1 MNVDDIQDSPLSHP
15 FFSRRLKM
23 LLTSDGF
30 SLYRE
35 LGVDFFTTS
44 GLLDP
49 NMKLTI
55 RLIRPR
61 PIFYM
66 ISDNPNVSLAIVDF
80 SLYTRRTGHKE
91 VYHKKEWTCMHML
104 RWNTTR
110 WKLWQRHL
118 SFHPVK
124 INSSKRKFS
133 KMLPFVE
140 SQKPGIHTILS
151 LVLSLKPVFVSTI
164 RSQTN

>member
-1 MNVDDIQDSPLSHP
+1 
-15 FFSRRLKM
+15 M

-30 SLYRE
+30 SLYGE

-91 VYHKKEWTCMHML
+91 VYHKKRMDMHAYA
-104 RWNTTR
+104 
-110 WKLWQRHL
+110 
-118 SFHPVK
+118 PVDY
-124 INSSKRKFS
+124 N
-133 KMLPFVE
+133 
-140 SQKPGIHTILS
+140 
-151 LVLSLKPVFVSTI
+151 
-164 RSQTN
+164 